1 VTADREGQLRPGEL
15 ARLHSELALRLRP
28 VCADMPPS
36 EFDALVREVAR
47 VKVKYDLPASD
58 RL

>member
-1 VTADREGQLRPGEL
+1 MNAERRGQLRPEEL
-15 ARLHSELALRLRP
+15 TRLHAELALRLRP
-28 VCADMPPS
+28 VCADMAPE

-58 RL
+58 RI